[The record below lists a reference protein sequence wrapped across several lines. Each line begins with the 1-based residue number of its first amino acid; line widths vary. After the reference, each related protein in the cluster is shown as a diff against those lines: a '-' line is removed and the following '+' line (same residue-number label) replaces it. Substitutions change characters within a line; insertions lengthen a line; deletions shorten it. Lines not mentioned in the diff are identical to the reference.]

1 MHKYITLKTLLLGF
15 IAGALAT
22 LVFHQSMILVL
33 HLMKQ
38 VPNFPWSM
46 RAVGPLGVPAIVN
59 SMFWGGLWGS
69 VFAVIGHAVPGG
81 AAWLRGIVFGLL
93 GPWLLGNG
101 ILVPLFKGG
110 PFLFGFAVPRM
121 IVGALIGSAFG
132 LGVALILG
140 AIRRRA

>member
-1 MHKYITLKTLLLGF
+1 MTISPRNLLFGF
-15 IAGALAT
+15 IAGALAV
-22 LVFHQSMILVL
+22 LVFHQTMILVL

-38 VPNFPWSM
+38 TPNFPWSM
-46 RAVGPLGVPAIVN
+46 RPTTPFGIPAIVN

-69 VFAVIGHAVPGG
+69 VFAVIGHAIPGG
-81 AAWLRGIVFGLL
+81 AAWVRGIMFGLL

-121 IVGALIGSAFG
+121 IIGALIGSAFG

-140 AIRRRA
+140 VIRRRG